1 MSMELAAIAAVA
13 AFVLT
18 FAAFAA
24 YGYRKAGF
32 FTGSGSRR
40 PNE

>member
-1 MSMELAAIAAVA
+1 VA

-24 YGYRKAGF
+24 YGARKAAFWIG
-32 FTGSGSRR
+32 TEDRAKPR
-40 PNE
+40 